1 MAPAS
6 QFGQCEPKE
15 FARGIER
22 KSKEVIKLPKPLF
35 EALSNV
41 AQRPDS
47 FKVHRSRKAEH
58 AAVLGGYCSGY
69 RMDPLFDLPETRALT
84 QAVGERCAKRLDSG
98 LSNQKTTLYEDQL
111 AELGV
116 LLELTNV
123 GLFRDTA
130 RVERWKQGFSAMNAR
145 TTEER
150 PFWDEY
156 AACVDEL
163 FVMLTAP

>member
-22 KSKEVIKLPKPLF
+22 KSKEVIKLPKTLF

-98 LSNQKTTLYEDQL
+98 LSNQTTLYEDQL

-123 GLFRDTA
+123 GLFQDTA
-130 RVERWKQGFSAMNAR
+130 RVERWKQGFAAMNAR